1 MSFSVLFHPVYPETQ
16 MVSSHTSSSRTEVT
30 RIENVCIDDAHG
42 TATQK
47 SRMDQQM
54 STALHGMP
62 NSVTKQARDM
72 CTCNR
77 ACNRLTALRHSS
89 QHTSALTCQK
99 KGNIM
104 SAFTAYNVRDTDC

>member
-1 MSFSVLFHPVYPETQ
+1 MGFFNALLYVMNVFSVLFHPVYPETQ
-16 MVSSHTSSSRTEVT
+16 RITSHLSSLRTEVT

-62 NSVTKQARDM
+62 NSVTKQPRDI
-72 CTCNR
+72 CTFLQFQSVPVSC
-77 ACNRLTALRHSS
+77 
-89 QHTSALTCQK
+89 
-99 KGNIM
+99 G
-104 SAFTAYNVRDTDC
+104 